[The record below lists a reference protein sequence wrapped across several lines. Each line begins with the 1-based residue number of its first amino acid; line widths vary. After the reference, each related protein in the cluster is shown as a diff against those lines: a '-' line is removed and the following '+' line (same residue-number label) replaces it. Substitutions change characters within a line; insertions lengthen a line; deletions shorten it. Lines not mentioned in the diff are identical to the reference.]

1 VESVLR
7 SAEISEKAKTRWGS
21 SVTCGVLG
29 WVLDAYDFFVLV
41 FLLNTL
47 AAHFS
52 VSKQAIIA
60 TITATL
66 FMRPIG
72 ALIVGLFADNRGRK
86 YPLLLCVLYFSF
98 ITALTPFAPNY
109 VVFLILRALYGIGM
123 GGYWGVGAALVVE
136 SSPIRLRGFFSG
148 LLQAG
153 YSIGYLLAALASR
166 TLGSA
171 ANWKWMFLC
180 GLPVALTIAAL
191 LLWTP
196 DVSRT
201 VTRRGVNLRKVFGTL
216 QQHWRS
222 FVFLTLFMTGITCL
236 SHGTQDLYPDFLV
249 VVHRF
254 DLKTVANVAVLYN
267 VGAILGAVVIGRVSD
282 RLGRRNSIYLALA
295 ICALAVPAW
304 AFGKTATALTLGA
317 IIMQFGVQGAFG
329 VIPAYL
335 NELSPADTR
344 TLFPGLVYQFG
355 VLFGAPCVLV
365 EYVLRNR
372 LGYSWALAVFEAAVI
387 VCLALMLRVAREQHR
402 RELYTG

>member
-1 VESVLR
+1 VR
-7 SAEISEKAKTRWGS
+7 ATEISEKAGTGWVS

-47 AAHFS
+47 TLHFS

-72 ALIVGLFADNRGRK
+72 ALIVGLFADNWGRK
-86 YPLLLCVLYFSF
+86 RPLLLCVLYFSF

-109 VVFLILRALYGIGM
+109 TVFLILRALYGIGM
-123 GGYWGVGAALVVE
+123 GGYWGVGAALVME
-136 SSPIRLRGFFSG
+136 SSPVRWRGLFSG

-153 YSIGYLLAALASR
+153 YSVGYLLAALASR
-166 TLGSA
+166 TLGTA
-171 ANWKWMFLC
+171 LHWKWMFLC
-180 GLPVALTIAAL
+180 GLPVALTITAL
-191 LLWTP
+191 LFWIP
-196 DVSRT
+196 DVST
-201 VTRRGVNLRKVFGTL
+201 SAGRRGLNLRKIFATL

-222 FVFLTLFMTGITCL
+222 FGFLTLFMTGITCL

-267 VGAILGAVVIGRVSD
+267 VGAILGALVIGRISD
-282 RLGRRNSIYLALA
+282 RLGRRHSIYLALI
-295 ICALAVPAW
+295 ICALAIPAW

-317 IIMQFGVQGAFG
+317 IVMQFGVQGAFG

-344 TLFPGLVYQFG
+344 TLFPGLVYQLG

-365 EYVLRNR
+365 EYELRNK
-372 LGYSWALAVFEAAVI
+372 LGYSWALAVFEAAVLL
-387 VCLALMLRVAREQHR
+387 CLALLLTMARENHR
-402 RELYTG
+402 RELHAG